1 MSSVY
6 PLLGSLIT
14 MEGKLLQDSWL
25 VIMFSIEMSK
35 SCDDGNDPLLVIFE
49 HVLLQ
54 LQISNKNQTPTV
66 RSSSH
71 TSLGDKGGKGG

>member
-6 PLLGSLIT
+6 PPLGSLVTID
-14 MEGKLLQDSWL
+14 GRLLQDSGL
-25 VIMFSIEMSK
+25 LIMFSIVMLK

-54 LQISNKNQTPTV
+54 L
-66 RSSSH
+66 
-71 TSLGDKGGKGG
+71 

>member
-1 MSSVY
+1 
-6 PLLGSLIT
+6 
-14 MEGKLLQDSWL
+14 
-25 VIMFSIEMSK
+25 MFSIVMSK

-54 LQISNKNQTPTV
+54 LWISNKNQTPTV

-71 TSLGDKGGKGG
+71 TSLGEKGVEGRGEG

>member
-1 MSSVY
+1 MSRCLVSSVY

-14 MEGKLLQDSWL
+14 IDGKLLQESWL
-25 VIMFSIEMSK
+25 IIMFPIVMSK

-54 LQISNKNQTPTV
+54 L
-66 RSSSH
+66 
-71 TSLGDKGGKGG
+71 

>member
-6 PLLGSLIT
+6 RLGGSLIT
-14 MEGKLLQDSWL
+14 MVGKLLQDSCL
-25 VIMFSIEMSK
+25 LIMFSIVMSK

-54 LQISNKNQTPTV
+54 L
-66 RSSSH
+66 
-71 TSLGDKGGKGG
+71 